1 MWQFCVPR
9 TLDTTE
15 NGSSYHP
22 NISHFHF
29 SSETLEILEKLKTLR
44 ESQLFTKMWQEYAS
58 RIVLPV
64 KHSDTSDDDD
74 SSNYEG
80 RVIVKGVCF
89 EDFSQDARE
98 ELGDVEGY
106 EDESQEEEEYVD
118 GRGADSDGSVCNRII
133 GDVVKFVWRPVM
145 KKWNQLKMSLMSGT
159 ITVERTEKLFG
170 RFKRNY
176 KTVRSELELILE
188 DPAIAKQRLEQIE
201 LLDQV
206 DTTMNG
212 AKVIMRAKEKFKIRG
227 NFSDLET
234 LINLVRFIYVCF
246 NLNTLQIF
254 LHKPL
259 NFGIKV
265 IILKCFL

>member
-15 NGSSYHP
+15 SGSSYHP

-29 SSETLEILEKLKTLR
+29 SSKTLEILEKLKTLR
-44 ESQLFTKMWQEYAS
+44 ESQLFTKMWQEFAS
-58 RIVLPV
+58 RIVLPA

-74 SSNYEG
+74 SSTYEG

-89 EDFSQDARE
+89 EDFSQDAKE
-98 ELGDVEGY
+98 ELDDVEGC
-106 EDESQEEEEYVD
+106 EDEPQEEEEYVVD
-118 GRGADSDGSVCNRII
+118 GHGADSDGSVCNRII

-170 RFKRNY
+170 KFNRNY
-176 KTVRSELELILE
+176 KTIGSELELILE
-188 DPAIAKQRLEQIE
+188 DPAKAKQRLEQIE

-212 AKVIMRAKEKFKIRG
+212 AEVILTAKKNFKIRG
-227 NFSDLET
+227 DFSDLET
-234 LINLVRFIYVCF
+234 LVNLVRVSYCLF
-246 NLNTLQIF
+246 
-254 LHKPL
+254 
-259 NFGIKV
+259 
-265 IILKCFL
+265 